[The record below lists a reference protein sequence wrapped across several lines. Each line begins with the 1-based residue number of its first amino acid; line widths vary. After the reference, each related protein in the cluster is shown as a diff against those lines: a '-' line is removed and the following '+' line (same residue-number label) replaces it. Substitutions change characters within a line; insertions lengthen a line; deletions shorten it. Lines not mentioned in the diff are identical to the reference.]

1 MAVGHYARRNEGVN
15 RKGQGNMTGRSR
27 LLLIIGATAVVCTMI
42 PSHQRITVRAQS
54 GVLWSANHEGPGQSE
69 WYVPG
74 GVDFGGGEFDSGCA
88 GTTFTVYDN
97 DPNTPNISP
106 PSNGGNFGL
115 DLRMAAPCGP
125 DVASGTRLFRWK
137 EPIEHP
143 DLYYKVWYYFPQTY
157 TLVGDPASWFWNI
170 FGWKSKTA
178 TPPQNETFWHVNVYN
193 HPSDG
198 HMFLQLRDAQTG
210 QAPPPLANTDVPV
223 GRWFY
228 LEGYYESRETATGRV
243 TIWQGDDQ
251 SRTLLW
257 DMTGV
262 QTKLTGGWT
271 EWYVANYGTGLDTQ
285 PAHIAIDNAEIRLP

>member
-1 MAVGHYARRNEGVN
+1 
-15 RKGQGNMTGRSR
+15 MTGRSR
-27 LLLIIGATAVVCTMI
+27 LLLLILGATAIAWTLMR
-42 PSHQRITVRAQS
+42 SHGTTAVHAQ
-54 GVLWSANHEGPGQSE
+54 GEVLWSADHEEPGE
-69 WYVPG
+69 ADWYFPG
-74 GVDFGGGEFDSGCA
+74 GANFGGGEFDSGCA

-97 DPNTPNISP
+97 DPNTPNIP
-106 PSNGGNFGL
+106 APSGGGFFGL
-115 DLRMAAPCGP
+115 DLRMTAPCGTETT
-125 DVASGTRLFRWK
+125 SGTRLFRWK

-157 TLVGDPASWFWNI
+157 TLVGNPASWFWNI

-178 TPPQNETFWHVNVYN
+178 SPPRNETFWHVNVYN

-198 HMFLQLRDAQTG
+198 RMFLQLRDAQTG
-210 QAPPPLANTDVPV
+210 EAPPALAQVDVPV
-223 GRWFY
+223 NRWFY
-228 LEGYYESRETATGRV
+228 LEAYYESRDTATGRV
-243 TIWQGDDQ
+243 TLWKGDDG

-262 QTKLTGGWT
+262 QTKLAGGWT